1 MMAIFEKPVL
11 QVALDVLE
19 VDRAIQIARE
29 AIEGG
34 ADWLEAGTP
43 LIKSEGMDAIRRLRE
58 AFPDRKIVAD
68 MKTIDTGA
76 LEVEMAAKSGAS
88 IVAILGASCDA
99 ALSDAL
105 RAARKYG
112 VELMVDLISLR
123 NPVERAR
130 EVEQMGMD
138 YISVHVGI
146 DMQMVGVDPIEVLQQ
161 ISKEVS
167 IPIAVAGGLNA
178 ESAAAAVKMGAEI
191 VIVGGNIIR
200 SAKVIESARRIR
212 EAIDVAAAGELKR
225 EYKRKSMEEEIIE
238 LLWQVSTP
246 NISDA
251 MHRKGVMRDIKPVVG
266 GVKMVGRAVTVQTF
280 EGDWAK
286 PVEAI
291 DVAKKGDV
299 IVIYNASPYVAPWGE
314 LATHS
319 CKNKGIAG
327 VVIDG
332 AVRDIEDIRAM
343 KFPVFASAVVPNAGE
358 PKGFGEI
365 NAEIKCGSQTVK
377 PGDYIVGDDNGVVVI
392 PKERAYEIARRAME
406 VKKNEDRVREEI
418 KRGKTLS
425 QVVELYKW
433 EKK

>member
-1 MMAIFEKPVL
+1 ML

-19 VDRAIQIARE
+19 IDRAIQIAKE
-29 AIEGG
+29 ALEGG

-99 ALSDAL
+99 ALNDAL

-130 EVEQMGMD
+130 EVEQMGVD

-146 DMQMVGVDPIEVLQQ
+146 DMQMVGVDPLEALQQ
-161 ISKEVS
+161 IAKEIS
-167 IPIAVAGGLNA
+167 IPIAVAGGLDA

-191 VIVGGNIIR
+191 VIVGGNIVR
-200 SAKVIESARRIR
+200 SAKVTESARRIR
-212 EAIDVAAAGELKR
+212 EAIDKAAAGELKR

-291 DVAKKGDV
+291 DVAQKGDV
-299 IVIYNASPYVAPWGE
+299 IVIYNGSNYVAPWGE

-365 NAEIKCGSQTVK
+365 NAEIKCGGLTVK

-433 EKK
+433 EKKM